1 MNYLQYTSKEMYS
14 STELIRK
21 SKSIFEKLN
30 KKEIEKAVI
39 LRDGKPSFM
48 LLDFDTYEKIMEEYM
63 SLKNSYTKIKKDEV
77 SESISKVN
85 KLVKK
90 EKNEEVKKDDLSE
103 EDVQKALAEIEKISF
118 DDISTIDN
126 EENIKID
133 DENSDEIF
141 IEERPIDKND
151 KALKEFWE

>member
-63 SLKNSYTKIKKDEV
+63 SLKNSYTKIKKDEA

-103 EDVQKALAEIEKISF
+103 ADVQKALAEIEKISF
-118 DDISTIDN
+118 DDISTIDD